1 MNDYLLKLIQKYR
14 QKGLL
19 IDTNIILLYLI
30 GSLDIS
36 LIRDFS
42 RTSMFTANDFYKVSK
57 FIDYFDLK
65 ITTPHVLTEVS
76 NLIGNRQ
83 NLPTL
88 LQTYIEKSKEIF
100 LESSEVSKRNAF
112 FNFGLADT
120 AITETAKGSY
130 LVLTDDRPLYGFLI
144 NSQIDVVSLDLIR
157 MI

>member
-1 MNDYLLKLIQKYR
+1 MNNYLLQLIQKYR
-14 QKGLL
+14 QKGIL
-19 IDTNIILLYLI
+19 IDTNLVLLYI
-30 GSLDIS
+30 VGSIDI
-36 LIRDFS
+36 LQIREFS
-42 RTSMFTANDFYKVSK
+42 RTAMFTANDFYKVSK